1 MTWKNHR
8 REEGGKRKGRGRRER
23 KNWVGGGGEKR
34 RGWGKREEEG
44 EGGEVGGTSESYL
57 KEGTRELSL
66 TAQGEFSGKPRVA
79 GAFSTGRRIRK
90 AVYCIQASTLPLRN
104 HS

>member
-1 MTWKNHR
+1 MEKPQEGGRGKKEGT
-8 REEGGKRKGRGRRER
+8 REEGKEELGG
-23 KNWVGGGGEKR
+23 GGGGEKR

-90 AVYCIQASTLPLRN
+90 AVHCIQASTLPLRN